1 MPARMEHGLGKTT
14 LLLAILLGSGAKA
27 ETWHADPISGCTV
40 HDDDNPQTKVVIS
53 WSGECDAN
61 GRASGQAS

>member
-1 MPARMEHGLGKTT
+1 MTERMKHELGRTT
-14 LLLAILLGSGAKA
+14 LLLTLLLGSGAKA